1 MAKKPDVVIQ
11 SNKLIEARYTLT
23 TSEQRLVLAMVSKIN
38 KFDDDFKSYEITF
51 KELSYLMNIDLEN
64 IHHEIKKITI
74 RLMQRLIYIKEDS
87 GLVITH
93 WVSYCRH
100 DNKKKVI
107 SLRFD
112 PCLKPYLLKLK
123 SQFTIIHLNIVTQFQ
138 SMYSVR
144 IYQLL
149 SQYKNIGYRCIGV
162 DEFRDMIGLTE
173 KQYKE
178 FKDLRKWIINQAKKE
193 FDDKNNKCDLTFD
206 LETIKDGRKI
216 VRLKFIIVKQ
226 STEQTQTAQPVQTK
240 EPAKNA
246 KKRPPLPAEMLEFEQ
261 WLKEND
267 AFMYGFMQE
276 HGPNAHMVQAEYRN
290 FLKKREGELQG

>member
-1 MAKKPDVVIQ
+1 MAKKTEIVVQ

-38 KFDDDFKSYEITF
+38 KDDDDLKSYEITF
-51 KELSYLMNIDLEN
+51 KELSNLMNIDLEN

-74 RLMQRLIYIKEDS
+74 RLMQRLIYIKDDS

-100 DNKKKVI
+100 DKKNKVI

-123 SQFTIIHLNIVTQFQ
+123 SQFTIINLNIVTQFQ

-149 SQYKNIGYRCIGV
+149 SQYKNIGYRFIEV

-206 LETIKDGRKI
+206 LETIKEGRKI
-216 VRLKFIIVKQ
+216 VRLKFVIHRISAVKAQ
-226 STEQTQTAQPVQTK
+226 LEPPAPAQPTK
-240 EPAKNA
+240 KH
-246 KKRPPLPAEMLEFEQ
+246 PPLSVEMQEFEQ

-276 HGPNAHMVQAEYRN
+276 YGPNALMVQAEYRK
-290 FLKKREGELQG
+290 FLERREEALQG